1 VRSRTTPSSSR
12 FVGGLASCDD
22 APGARRRGEGFR
34 IRDAKPRRSAE
45 AGQIGAKSL
54 ELRAAMCLA
63 RMLNKRGNLTEARD
77 LIAPL
82 YASFTEGFE
91 TADLEDAKTL
101 LKELN

>member
-1 VRSRTTPSSSR
+1 
-12 FVGGLASCDD
+12 
-22 APGARRRGEGFR
+22 
-34 IRDAKPRRSAE
+34 
-45 AGQIGAKSL
+45 
-54 ELRAAMCLA
+54 MCLA
-63 RMLNKRGNLTEARD
+63 RMLNKRGNLTDARD